1 MTDRKAK
8 CVADA
13 GPRVSNSQTITCE
26 KGALRFQPDGQQI
39 DHNLDRHKLLKRWL
53 AILDEF
59 RNYLLV
65 PGARSSAAIRART
78 SAR

>member
-1 MTDRKAK
+1 MPGPMGRQGKPAQL
-8 CVADA
+8 ADE
-13 GPRVSNSQTITCE
+13 IF
-26 KGALRFQPDGQQI
+26 LRNRQQI
-39 DHNLDRHKLLKRWL
+39 
-53 AILDEF
+53 F